1 MLEVL
6 WSLDSHDSYPP
17 PGASAREIVR
27 TLTRSLRPGSIVLM
41 HENLRQTE
49 LALPAVLSKLRA
61 AGLRSLSIPE
71 LLALDPPSLAQLHA
85 GIRGCP
91 GAKA

>member
-1 MLEVL
+1 
-6 WSLDSHDSYPP
+6 
-17 PGASAREIVR
+17 
-27 TLTRSLRPGSIVLM
+27 M

-91 GAKA
+91 GANA